1 MYEVTAWNNGVQKTM
16 PDHFDDLELAIMY
29 ANGIVNYKLFGRF
42 QYDEA
47 HVALTDTGE
56 VLEVVRREN

>member
-1 MYEVTAWNNGVQKTM
+1 M
-16 PDHFDDLELAIMY
+16 PDYFDDLELAIMY